1 MDTEKE
7 IRHIEFTL
15 KKIFEQNKISRYDVN
30 IANKLFYKWQRLTEY
45 KENDEYPIL
54 NDILDKE
61 LICKN

>member
-30 IANKLFYKWQRLTEY
+30 IANKLFHKWQRLTEY
-45 KENDEYPIL
+45 KEDDEYPIL

>member
-7 IRHIEFTL
+7 LLHIEFTL
-15 KKIFEQNKISRYDVN
+15 KKIFEKNNISRYDVN
-30 IANKLFYKWQRLTEY
+30 IANKLFHKWQILSKY
-45 KENDEYPIL
+45 KEDCEYPIL

>member
-7 IRHIEFTL
+7 LLHIEFTL
-15 KKIFEQNKISRYDVN
+15 KKIFEKNNISRYDVN
-30 IANKLFYKWQRLTEY
+30 LANKLFRKWQILSKY
-45 KENDEYPIL
+45 KENNEYPIL

>member
-45 KENDEYPIL
+45 KEDDEYPIL